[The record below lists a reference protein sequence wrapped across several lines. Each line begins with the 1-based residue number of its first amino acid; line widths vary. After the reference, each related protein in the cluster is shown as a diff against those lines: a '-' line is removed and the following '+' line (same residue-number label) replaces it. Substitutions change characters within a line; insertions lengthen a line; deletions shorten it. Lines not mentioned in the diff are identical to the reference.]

1 MFTTCALVA
10 HYSSTFRPSNK
21 IQETSENKVR
31 NLLRTSFLKINCF
44 VSNISPVLEF
54 LNFLAIGEL
63 SYTHY
68 ISFNG
73 ITIE

>member
-1 MFTTCALVA
+1 MFTTCALVG
-10 HYSSTFRPSNK
+10 HYSSTFLPSNK

-54 LNFLAIGEL
+54 LNFSAIGEL
-63 SYTHY
+63 SYTQ
-68 ISFNG
+68 FNG
-73 ITIE
+73 IESS